1 MEKMTV
7 DRPALA
13 ETHKKFGLYTGLA
26 LAVVLAIIYVVKVQN
41 AAWVRYVPVVLIAGG
56 ILGNAFA
63 FSRANGGAVTF
74 GQIFTSCFKA
84 TAILTLIVMA
94 WTLLSTYVFPEI
106 DVTYKDLLR
115 RTVEGEK
122 GLSAAERTA
131 ALTTSQKYSRLIFT
145 SEMLFPCMFMGLI
158 SSLIGGAVA
167 PKNQM
172 PV

>member
-1 MEKMTV
+1 MIA
-7 DRPALA
+7 DRPALV

-26 LAVVLAIIYVVKVQN
+26 LSAVLAIVYVVKMQD
-41 AAWVRYVPVVLIAGG
+41 AAWVRYLPVVIIAGG

-63 FSRANGGAVTF
+63 FSKANGGAVTF
-74 GQIFTSCFKA
+74 GQLFTSCFKA
-84 TAILTLIVMA
+84 TAILTIIVMA
-94 WTLLSTYVFPEI
+94 WTLISTYVFPEM

-122 GLSAAERTA
+122 GLSDVERSE
-131 ALTTSQKYSRLIFT
+131 ALSTSQKYSRLIFT

-158 SSLIGGAVA
+158 ASLIGGLTA
-167 PKNQM
+167 PKNKM